1 MSESVKFV
9 LNPVRIKKTIP
20 EIPNLHIVRCG
31 FGILE
36 DWQTPLRSVSHWH
49 LYWNRTPGAELLL
62 PMPERAVEMLP
73 CNVYLIPP
81 HTVFGSVM
89 SADSVEHCYL
99 DFHLTG
105 ENFNSLR
112 REILSFPV
120 QDFSGLLNRCFS
132 NPISILDGGALVF
145 SLLARIEDSCFLP
158 HTQHAIDPRIQKA
171 LEIIA
176 ELLESGTFECLNNT
190 FLSRAVNTSLDNFQH
205 LFQREMKISP
215 GRYLLNQR
223 LSKAWN
229 LLKSTEK
236 PIEQIAA
243 ETGFA
248 NRYQFTNAFSAL
260 FDISPARFR
269 RQYASD
275 KIGSR

>member
-1 MSESVKFV
+1 
-9 LNPVRIKKTIP
+9 
-20 EIPNLHIVRCG
+20 
-31 FGILE
+31 
-36 DWQTPLRSVSHWH
+36 
-49 LYWNRTPGAELLL
+49 
-62 PMPERAVEMLP
+62 
-73 CNVYLIPP
+73 
-81 HTVFGSVM
+81 
-89 SADSVEHCYL
+89 
-99 DFHLTG
+99 
-105 ENFNSLR
+105 
-112 REILSFPV
+112 
-120 QDFSGLLNRCFS
+120 
-132 NPISILDGGALVF
+132 
-145 SLLARIEDSCFLP
+145 
-158 HTQHAIDPRIQKA
+158 
-171 LEIIA
+171 
-176 ELLESGTFECLNNT
+176 
-190 FLSRAVNTSLDNFQH
+190 
-205 LFQREMKISP
+205 MKIST